1 MAVYAG
7 VLLTAVG
14 QMFLKYGAIRKQNK
28 SRYAKFYNLF
38 TIIGYGS
45 FISVAFLNL
54 FALQKIELIELV
66 FIIPMSYVL
75 VLFGSVFL
83 FHENLNKKQLVGFI
97 ILISGII
104 IFNL

>member
-7 VLLTAVG
+7 VLLTAIG
-14 QMFLKYGAIRKQNK
+14 QMFLKYGAIRKRNK
-28 SRYAKFYNLF
+28 NRYAKFYNPY

-45 FISVAFLNL
+45 FITVAFLNL

-66 FIIPMSYVL
+66 FIIPMSYVI

-83 FHENLNKKQLVGFI
+83 FHEKLNKKQLIGFI
-97 ILISGII
+97 ILILGII